1 MAVRVGI
8 VAGEVSGDMLGAGL
22 MKAMKAV
29 TPCTFE
35 GICGPAMTAEG
46 GLSQFPM
53 EALSVMGISEVAG
66 RLRDLLRIRRD
77 LIAYF
82 RRTRPDVVIGIDA
95 PDFTLALERA
105 LRRDGIRTVHYV
117 SPTVWAWRRYRVRT
131 VAASTDRLL
140 TLFPFEPEYYA
151 GRADAVFVGHPLA
164 DAIEAQ
170 PSPDKARDEL
180 RLDGRGPVIAL
191 LPGSRVTELRAHAR
205 LFVKTAQRLALRYP
219 DSRFVAPFV
228 NRETL
233 ALFDKTLT
241 ELQAFDL
248 PITRLHGHAR
258 QAMAAADVVLL
269 ASGTAALEAALVG
282 RPMVVVH
289 RLSPITY
296 GLARLLLQVPYVSL
310 PNLLLGRGVVPELL
324 QHAATADGLVRAAEG
339 LLENPG
345 RRAEMTAAFVELR
358 AHLGCGASERAAAAV
373 LELVGAHSTPSG
385 VMSCAS

>member
-22 MKAMKAV
+22 MKAMKAI
-29 TPCTFE
+29 TPCAFE

-82 RRTRPDVVIGIDA
+82 RKTRPDVVIGIDA

-140 TLFPFEPEYYA
+140 TLFPFEPGYYA

-324 QHAATADGLVRAAEG
+324 QHAATADGLVRAAED
-339 LLENPG
+339 LLENPE

>member
-29 TPCTFE
+29 TPCAFE

-82 RRTRPDVVIGIDA
+82 RKTRPDVVIGIDA

-140 TLFPFEPEYYA
+140 TLFPFEPGYYA

-180 RLDGRGPVIAL
+180 RLDGKGPVIAL

>member
-1 MAVRVGI
+1 MRVGI